1 MSKNLIPGCHKL
13 TLEEQSAGG
22 RASVEARRKKKQMR
36 EWAEV
41 FGAQPIKVRNADGS
55 ETNTDYDGAIVAS
68 LYQKAIQEQDVRAAE
83 FLAKLTGQ
91 LKEQV
96 ELGGEIKGVQVVVQ
110 DAATAEALNKIL
122 NREQE

>member
-1 MSKNLIPGCHKL
+1 MSKNLIPGAHKL

-22 RASVEARRKKKQMR
+22 RASVEVRRKKKQMR

-41 FGAQPIKVRNADGS
+41 FGSMPFKVRNADGS
-55 ETNTDYDGAIVAS
+55 ESDTDYDGAIVAG

-96 ELGGEIKGVQVVVQ
+96 ELGGTIQGVQVVVQ
-110 DAATAEALNKIL
+110 DSATAEALQKIL
-122 NREQE
+122 NDNE